1 MQNHY
6 CFPKPN
12 ILLWILLILFLI
24 FSQGIY
30 AQKRIEIHV
39 SPKGK
44 SKNKGNFKSPL
55 PDLAAALDKAKGL
68 KLKNDKARNIE
79 IIVHEGEY
87 HLTKSLLISPDL
99 SGLRIRGEGKV
110 VLKGSRVLPKLDWKP
125 YQNGIFTAKIESI
138 EEISQLVVNDKVQ
151 VLARY
156 PNYNEQGGHW
166 QGHAADAIATERI
179 AGWKNP
185 IGAIV
190 HAMHGY
196 EWGDFH
202 YKITGLKPDGSPILE
217 GGHQNNRPAPMHP
230 KYRMIENV
238 LEELDSPG
246 EWFLDQKSRFL
257 YFFPE
262 KNLDLN
268 SARLEAVFLK
278 NIIQIAG
285 GFETPVRNVSIES
298 LHIEHANRTIMEHY
312 EPLLRSDWT
321 IFSGGALFITGA
333 ENCLVQDCV
342 FEGLGGNAIFLSGYN
357 REISVNGN
365 LIHDCGASGICF
377 VGESAAVRSP
387 SFQYN
392 EFIPAAKMDTEFGP
406 KAPFYPKNCIAA
418 NNLIYRTGR
427 LEKQTAGIQI
437 AMSMNITLLHNSIY
451 EVPRAGI
458 NIGDG
463 TWGGHLLAFNDV
475 FDTVLE
481 SGDHG
486 SFNSWGR
493 DRYWHPDRRQLDSL
507 SSVHPEWILLDAFQ
521 PTIIRN
527 NRFRCDHGWD
537 IDLDDG
543 SSNYKI
549 YNNLCLQGGLKLR
562 EGFYRTVE
570 NNVLVNNGFH
580 PHVWFVNSGDIFRK
594 NIVFMPH
601 ADILL
606 NGWGKEVDFNL
617 FADETALQKTKVKG
631 VDAHSMA
638 GNPLFRDAQNGDFS
652 VLSGSKALQLGF
664 VNFPMDSFGVQKS
677 ELKRLAKTPIIPAL
691 LLQNDATNANN
702 PVQWL
707 DYQVKTISTLG
718 EQSAAGLGEMSG
730 VLILEVPKETSTL
743 LLKGDVIVGAEGDKI
758 SSFLDLQKAQQ
769 AVTWTK
775 RINLLIIRNQLE
787 MKILLDLE
795 H

>member
-1 MQNHY
+1 MIQKY
-6 CFPKPN
+6 FQFSKDKFQSG
-12 ILLWILLILFLI
+12 ISIILFLI
-24 FSQGIY
+24 FFQGIY

-44 SKNKGNFKSPL
+44 SNSKGSSRSPL
-55 PDLAAALDKAKGL
+55 PDLSSALDKAKSL
-68 KLKNDKARNIE
+68 KSRNVKLKNID
-79 IIVHEGEY
+79 IIIHEGEY
-87 HLTKSLLISPDL
+87 HLTKPILISPNL
-99 SGLRIRGEGKV
+99 SGLCIRGEGRV

-125 YQNGIFTAKIESI
+125 YQNGIFFAKIENI
-138 EEISQLVVNDKVQ
+138 DEISQLVVNGKVQ

-166 QGHAADAIATERI
+166 QGHAADAISPERI
-179 AGWKNP
+179 AGWKQP
-185 IGAIV
+185 IGAIF

-202 YKITGLKPDGSPILE
+202 YKITGIKADGSPSLE
-217 GGHQNNRPAPMHP
+217 GGQQNNRPAPMHP

-238 LEELDSPG
+238 LEELDCPS
-246 EWFLDQKSRFL
+246 EWFLDQKNHFL

-268 SARLEAVFLK
+268 SSRFEAVFLK
-278 NIIQIAG
+278 NLIKIEG
-285 GFETPVRNVSIES
+285 SSESPVRNVSIKG
-298 LHIEHANRTIMEHY
+298 INFEHASRTIMEHY

-321 IFSGGALFITGA
+321 IFRGGALFVTGA
-333 ENCLVQDCV
+333 ENCFVQDCV

-357 REISVNGN
+357 REVVINGN

-377 VGESAAVRSP
+377 VGESTAVRSP

-392 EFIPAAKMDTEFGP
+392 EFIPAAKMDTKPGP
-406 KAPFYPKNCIAA
+406 KAPFYPKNCTAA

-437 AMSMNITLLHNSIY
+437 AMSMNISLLHNSIY

-493 DRYWHPDRRQLDSL
+493 DRYWHPNRGQLDSL
-507 SSVHPEWILLDAFQ
+507 AAAHPEWILLDAFQ

-543 SSNYKI
+543 SSNYQI
-549 YNNLCLQGGLKLR
+549 FNNLCLQGGLKLR

-570 NNVLVNNGFH
+570 NNILVNNGFH
-580 PHVWFVNSGDIFRK
+580 PHVWFVNSGDVFRK

-606 NGWGKEVDFNL
+606 NAWGKEVDFNL
-617 FADETALQKTKVKG
+617 FADEIALQKTKAKG

-638 GNPLFRDAQNGDFS
+638 GNPRFRAAKNGDFS
-652 VLSGSKALQLGF
+652 VLAGSPALQLGF
-664 VNFPMDSFGVQKS
+664 VNFSMDSFGVQKI
-677 ELKRLAKTPIIPAL
+677 ELKRLAKTPIIPTL
-691 LLQNDATNANN
+691 LLQNDSTNANN
-702 PVQWL
+702 PMQWL
-707 DYQVKTISTLG
+707 DYQVKTVSTLG
-718 EQSAAGLGEMSG
+718 EQSAAGLGEISG
-730 VLILEVPKETSTL
+730 VIILDVPKETSI

-758 SSFLDLQKAQQ
+758 STFLDLQKVQQ
-769 AVTWTK
+769 AVAWTK
-775 RINLLIIRNQLE
+775 KINLLVIRNQLE
-787 MKILLDLE
+787 MRILLDL
-795 H
+795 